1 MLNSAIPDGQGG
13 STEVPISSSVELPT
27 MDFER
32 PYEIKELM
40 RADVSFSDVY
50 GSVSWEFSFSPD
62 YYPTFLPVQTGN
74 IAFDTETPILE
85 TCSPAD
91 LALGYNNIR
100 TVKPSDSCVI
110 GIGRKARFGY
120 LFQPKMSWTGHATLA
135 MFRLH
140 ASKKD
145 ISDLGEC

>member
-1 MLNSAIPDGQGG
+1 
-13 STEVPISSSVELPT
+13 
-27 MDFER
+27 
-32 PYEIKELM
+32 M
-40 RADVSFSDVY
+40 RADVSFSEVY

-62 YYPTFLPVQTGN
+62 FYPTFLSVQTGS
-74 IAFDTETPILE
+74 IDFETETPVLE
-85 TCSPAD
+85 TCAPLD
-91 LALGYNNIR
+91 LAPGYKTIR
-100 TVKPSDSCVI
+100 TVKPSDSCVT

-120 LFQPKMSWTGHATLA
+120 MFQPKMSWTGHATLD